1 MIRKMILVIVMLFL
15 VLAGLN
21 AGAPSSGDQETK
33 GKKPGMK
40 RAFDI
45 PGDGPGYD
53 LLRML
58 ADDVVQM
65 FESFKHFNAVSDN
78 WIEQARK
85 AKDKGRVD
93 EAFFERY
100 KRLAVVLKL
109 LAVPDEQG
117 ILTDLIIEEI
127 NKFGV
132 SPLPETF
139 EFRGMGSVASK
150 LAEEIMSLKS
160 YLDEYYESKK

>member
-1 MIRKMILVIVMLFL
+1 MIRKVILILVMLLIVLS
-15 VLAGLN
+15 GLTGGETAAAN
-21 AGAPSSGDQETK
+21 QETK
-33 GKKPGMK
+33 GKKPKMK
-40 RAFDI
+40 RTFDI

-58 ADDVVQM
+58 ADDVVEM
-65 FESFKHFNAVSDN
+65 FESFKHFNAVSDK
-78 WIEQARK
+78 WITRARE
-85 AKDKGRVD
+85 AKDAGQVD

-132 SPLPETF
+132 DPLPETF
-139 EFRGMGSVASK
+139 EFRGMGSVAGK
-150 LAEEIMSLKS
+150 LAEEIMSLRV
-160 YLDEYYESKK
+160 YLDKFYKK